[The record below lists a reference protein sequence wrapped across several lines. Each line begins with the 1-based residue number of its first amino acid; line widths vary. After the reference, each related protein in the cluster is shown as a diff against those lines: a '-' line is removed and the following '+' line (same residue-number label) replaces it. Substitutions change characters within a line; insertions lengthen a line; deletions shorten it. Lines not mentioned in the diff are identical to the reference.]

1 MRSFSPC
8 AFRATASGDGSRIPA
23 KVARY
28 GGAFAS
34 SAVLHA
40 AIAAWLAWS
49 AYVPALRPAARERHI
64 EVVLLPPDE
73 DSGFPGLKPVER
85 SRGTAVPDDLA
96 SEGEIAGADIDR
108 IGEHL
113 LVLFPFMTPGLAL
126 DAFFPSIPS
135 AARLVYENPYAR
147 TPAKREQQK
156 GRSLS
161 MTGAQRQALVDKSW
175 TRAHRWRAFDTI
187 RQLTQEGNAD
197 DEGLAALIA
206 LYRDQNAL
214 QPYAD
219 GSIRD
224 LRLWAQLGL
233 AADHAD
239 FLGFVRGYAAAH
251 PSTRVTTE
259 LLFLLD
265 TLAQANADALAVLVE
280 TNQPG
285 DLEWTKDRHPR
296 AFLLARQ
303 IQHVYERDIVR
314 LGLTSR
320 QAIEAFYARSR
331 LSILDRILR
340 TTPQGYRA
348 DDARFLMG
356 EILWNEGQTEE
367 ALRTWRAMTAGP
379 SDATYAIAI
388 AQLRTAVQPAAP
400 DARNIRFILRN
411 QEGRW
416 SAFSDERLKRFGY
429 RADAY

>member
-1 MRSFSPC
+1 ME
-8 AFRATASGDGSRIPA
+8 
-23 KVARY
+23 K
-28 GGAFAS
+28 GG
-34 SAVLHA
+34 H
-40 AIAAWLAWS
+40 
-49 AYVPALRPAARERHI
+49 R
-64 EVVLLPPDE
+64 
-73 DSGFPGLKPVER
+73 
-85 SRGTAVPDDLA
+85 
-96 SEGEIAGADIDR
+96 
-108 IGEHL
+108 
-113 LVLFPFMTPGLAL
+113 LAL
-126 DAFFPSIPS
+126 T
-135 AARLVYENPYAR
+135 L
-147 TPAKREQQK
+147 
-156 GRSLS
+156 
-161 MTGAQRQALVDKSW
+161 AQRQAIIDKSW
-175 TRAHRWRAFDTI
+175 TRAHRWKAFDTI
-187 RQLTQEGNAD
+187 RQLTQDGQAD

-219 GSIRD
+219 GSVRD

-239 FLGFVRGYAAAH
+239 FIGFIRSYAAAH

-303 IQHVYERDIVR
+303 IQQFYTRDIVR

-320 QAIEAFYARSR
+320 PAIEAYYARGR
-331 LSILDRILR
+331 LSVLSRILQ

-356 EILWNEGQTEE
+356 EILWNDGQADE
-367 ALRTWRAMTAGP
+367 ALRTWRAMSAGP
-379 SDATYAIAI
+379 SEVTYAAVI
-388 AQLRTAVQPAAP
+388 AQLRTAVRVPAP
-400 DARNIRFILRN
+400 DSRNIRFILSN
-411 QEGRW
+411 QQGRW
-416 SAFSDERLKRFGY
+416 NAFSDERLRRFGY